1 MLLYS
6 HVFSPIGLDLHSK
19 CSYSNQFVR
28 RKQPSCPDPARRR
41 EWIAL
46 NSGPVP
52 APGSRAKKNRSIPV
66 SHWLVPYSN
75 VIDRGIMQDQQ
86 VLGIVSQR
94 IVRVFT
100 MGPLVAMGTEIFLY
114 GLYRASVL
122 IYRSF

>member
-52 APGSRAKKNRSIPV
+52 APGSRAKKKSKYTSLPLACSLLQR
-66 SHWLVPYSN
+66 
-75 VIDRGIMQDQQ
+75 DR
-86 VLGIVSQR
+86 
-94 IVRVFT
+94 
-100 MGPLVAMGTEIFLY
+100 
-114 GLYRASVL
+114 
-122 IYRSF
+122 